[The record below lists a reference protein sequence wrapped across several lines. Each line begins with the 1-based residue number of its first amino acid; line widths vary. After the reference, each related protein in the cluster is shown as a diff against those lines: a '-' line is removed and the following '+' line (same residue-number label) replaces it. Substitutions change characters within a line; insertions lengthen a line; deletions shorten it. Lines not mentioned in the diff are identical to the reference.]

1 MSLNALLKYI
11 IKGKHYSNHFI
22 KIFKELLII
31 ILMRFLLRPNIIKRA
46 FSHHPMTTKL
56 PDFVYDDKNINRS
69 ENINVS
75 KNVNCDTEILNNTL
89 KILTE
94 KVDYMQDELRKSN
107 RLTTIHFFTI
117 HSVYLTVFLFIV

>member
-11 IKGKHYSNHFI
+11 IKNKHYSNHFI
-22 KIFKELLII
+22 KIFKELLLI

-56 PDFVYDDKNINRS
+56 PDFVYDYKNINAS
-69 ENINVS
+69 KNAS

-107 RLTTIHFFTI
+107 RLTTVHFFTI